1 MKAQEHPSERV
12 WSVILAGGEGE
23 RVRPLIQRWL
33 GCHKPK
39 QYCAFVGT
47 RSMFQHTVDRA
58 TRLTPPARTVAVVA
72 RGHRPDALAQ
82 LTRRGVGT
90 LVLQPENRDTVA
102 GLFLPLTYVRARDP
116 LATVVIYPSD
126 HFVYPESRFLD
137 TVQRAM
143 MVANSL
149 PDRLVLLGVMP
160 DRLELEYGWILP
172 GVILPARGLDAKV
185 QTVEAFL
192 EKPTATQADVAL
204 SAGALW
210 NTFVMISKVSTLW
223 ALGTKHFPDILQPFE
238 RLEQAIGSPEEGH
251 VLDAIYQDMPR
262 KNFSS
267 DLLQRVPDCVAVM
280 ELTGVLWS
288 DWGKPER
295 IAETLRRIARTP
307 AFPRACLDQPFA
319 PMRAVEGERSVAANV

>member
-1 MKAQEHPSERV
+1 MKAQGHLSEKL

-82 LTRRGVGT
+82 LARRGVGT
-90 LVLQPENRDTVA
+90 LVLQPENRDTMA
-102 GLFLPLTYVRARDP
+102 GLFLPLTYVRAQDP
-116 LATVVIYPSD
+116 QATVVVYPSD

-137 TVQRAM
+137 TVRQAM
-143 MVANSL
+143 MVADSL
-149 PDRLVLLGVMP
+149 PDRLVLLGVIP
-160 DRLELEYGWILP
+160 DRLEVEYGWILP
-172 GVILPARGLDAKV
+172 GTTLAAGGADVRV
-185 QTVEAFL
+185 QTVQAFL
-192 EKPTATQADVAL
+192 EKPTAAQADVAL

-210 NTFVMISKVSTLW
+210 NTFVLVSQVSTLW
-223 ALGTKHFPDILQPFE
+223 ALGMKYFPDILQPFE
-238 RLEQAIGSPEEGH
+238 RLEQAIGSPEEGP
-251 VLDAIYQDMPR
+251 VLDAIYQDMPT

-267 DLLQRVPDCVAVM
+267 DLLQRVPESVAVM

-295 IAETLRRIARTP
+295 IAETLRRIA
-307 AFPRACLDQPFA
+307 FPPACLDQPFA
-319 PMRAVEGERSVAANV
+319 PVPVVEGKSSVAANV